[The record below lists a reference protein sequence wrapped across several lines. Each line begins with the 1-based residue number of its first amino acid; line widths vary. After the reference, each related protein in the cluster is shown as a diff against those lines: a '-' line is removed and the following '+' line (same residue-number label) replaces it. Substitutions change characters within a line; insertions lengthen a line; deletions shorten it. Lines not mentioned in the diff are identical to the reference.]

1 MSAWK
6 VQDGPGGFES
16 EAAAWRHQNDATTV
30 TARLVTADDSTTTV
44 VRHPGASA
52 PEEKTLCANRKT
64 NGKTGLW
71 WAGVL
76 NWAARVATRPPQ

>member
-16 EAAAWRHQNDATTV
+16 EAAAGRHKNDATTV

-64 NGKTGLW
+64 KWKNGVVVG
-71 WAGVL
+71 GSF
-76 NWAARVATRPPQ
+76 